1 MFRKFLIY
9 NFFVGVLFV
18 RVWCNYNQSNNGRG
32 WSITY
37 RILRH
42 FLKAP
47 LSFTPDGRKGRLG
60 IIQKFTVPKTAK
72 YLIKALGARGGAH
85 SYDYG
90 YRPGTYYGGHGA
102 AIEGTFRLTKGTI
115 LSIVVGQR
123 GGDSVEVKG
132 GQSTTMKAA
141 QLGLSVEDNAGTGGG
156 GGSFVYTAT
165 NVLLLAAG
173 GGGGASGGYNG
184 VDGQAGTSG
193 TSSVGNDPSHVKKG
207 GTTGQPGECNNDDA
221 NYHGGVGAGWNG
233 QSCSRKGPEHGEGG
247 GSRAQ
252 GWIGGQAGGMN
263 SGNNG
268 GPAPGAV
275 GGFGGGG
282 GGAEDNGASGGGGGY
297 SGGGSGTHDKQAG
310 GGGGSYCAGENC
322 HGVTGGNVNEDGLV
336 QITVIFDQNQ

>member
-1 MFRKFLIY
+1 M
-9 NFFVGVLFV
+9 
-18 RVWCNYNQSNNGRG
+18 
-32 WSITY
+32 
-37 RILRH
+37 
-42 FLKAP
+42 
-47 LSFTPDGRKGRLG
+47 
-60 IIQKFTVPKTAK
+60 
-72 YLIKALGARGGAH
+72 GARGGAH

-132 GQSTTMKAA
+132 GQSTTMTAA

-193 TSSVGNDPSHVKKG
+193 TSSVGNDLSHVKKG
-207 GTTGQPGECNNDDA
+207 GTTGQSGECNNDDA

-233 QSCSRKGPEHGEGG
+233 QSCSRKGSEHGEGG